1 MPIDICDPSVSRS
14 SGEIPLADYD
24 RIIDVKQKHQQIAD
38 FLQAHQYDAVILQ
51 SPHNFSWMT
60 SGGDN
65 SRAGSSET
73 TASLFITPDARL
85 VATSNVDSARLF
97 EHEIP
102 GLGFQLKERPWH
114 EPCIGLLEDLCRGRT
129 VASDTGILRTFD
141 ISAQLH
147 NMRIPLS
154 SLECERMRDLGK
166 KLAHAVE
173 ATARNFQ
180 YGQTEAEIAG
190 QISHRLIKHRIIPER
205 IQIRAIK
212 KNPIYPHW
220 TFSNEKVESA
230 VIISAVGRLHGLCV
244 GVSRTVSFGEPETPI
259 LGAHHRAVLM
269 QATGMFFSKPE
280 WEVFEIWKRLQR
292 IYEKFGC
299 ENEWQL
305 ADQGHIIG
313 YQTSEIPIVPK
324 SEFRVTPRMPIHW
337 HPSIGPATVGDTI
350 LVGEEGFELLTPMEE
365 WPRLNVEVKGVVFTR
380 PDILRR
386 SKPIPSP
393 STLSDSHI
401 LH

>member
-1 MPIDICDPSVSRS
+1 MSIDICDLDLSNP
-14 SGEIPLADYD
+14 SGEIPQVDHD
-24 RIIDVKQKHQQIAD
+24 RFVDVDQKHQQIAE
-38 FLQAHQYDAVILQ
+38 FLKSHQYDAVILQ
-51 SPHNFSWMT
+51 HPHNFSWMT

-65 SRAGSSET
+65 SRAGSSDT

-85 VATSNVDSARLF
+85 VATTNIDSARLF
-97 EHEIP
+97 EYEIP

-114 EPCIGLLEDLCRGRT
+114 DPFIGLLEDLCRGRT

-154 SLECERMRDLGK
+154 SIECERLRDLGK

-173 ATARNFQ
+173 ATARNFS
-180 YGQTEAEIAG
+180 YDQTEAEIAG
-190 QISHRLIKHRIIPER
+190 QVSHRLIKHRIIPER
-205 IQIRAIK
+205 IQVRAYK
-212 KNPIYPHW
+212 EKPIYPHW
-220 TFSNEKVESA
+220 TFSTERINSA
-230 VIISAVGRLHGLCV
+230 VTISVVGRLHGLCV
-244 GVSRTVSFGEPETPI
+244 GVSRTVSFGEPETAL
-259 LGAHHRAVLM
+259 LGAHHRATLM

-280 WEVFEIWKRLQR
+280 WEIFEIWKRLQR

-299 ENEWQL
+299 QNEWQL
-305 ADQGHIIG
+305 ADQGHVIG
-313 YQTSEIPIVPK
+313 YQTSEVPIVPK
-324 SEFRVTPRMPIHW
+324 SEFRVTARMPIFW
-337 HPSIGPATVGDTI
+337 HPSVGPAVVGDTI

-365 WPRLNVEVKGVVFTR
+365 WPRLNVEVKGTIFTR

-386 SKPIPSP
+386 SKPTPSQ
-393 STLSDSHI
+393 LSDSHI